1 MATMVDSITKV
12 PLTNT
17 NIPTITVRSTA
28 ARGPSITKPTS
39 PTSSILMTPHPHRR
53 HHRESVITQP
63 SQSPTTG
70 AHLTSSEKSYHGSHH
85 PSEDHRG
92 EHHHHRD
99 HHHGEQHHA
108 EPHHSEHHH
117 HREHRH
123 GEHHHREHH
132 HPELHHSSAYRYD
145 HRDSYKDSHRSTSQ
159 LFVPHKPHSAVGSGI
174 HQELTKGLPHGSRIR
189 SLTAVHSHGSQVS
202 NKVHPQ
208 DISTIDSEY
217 WSEDEQYQR
226 QKSDRGQRIQKK
238 FVVNIF
244 QRLCERLRTFL
255 WGPWMIIRNLTQS
268 WVFETFIFFIIFLN
282 IIMLMAQTF
291 AEVKIRGE
299 WYFMA
304 FDCIFLSIYIIEAL
318 LKIISMGLQYF
329 YDAWNNLDFF
339 VMIMAMLDFVLMQ
352 INSLFSFYNHS
363 LFRILK
369 VLKIM
374 RALRAIRIV
383 RRLRI
388 LTSLKEVTGT
398 LVGSLL
404 SIITIFILIF
414 SCLLFFSMILT
425 LFRTSDPWRFENF
438 FTTMFT
444 LFTVLTLDDWSL
456 IYMDN
461 RAQGAWYIIPI
472 LMIYIFIQNIIF
484 LNLLTAVLV
493 DNFQMALLRDEEKVK
508 QQMTAWIHEKLL
520 DDSMTELDQTGP
532 GPAHHLPPTPS
543 WPNTEPEE
551 VTSEDTMQFVK
562 KFETMT
568 DKQWE
573 LQSKFLKLVARLE
586 HHQQKF
592 SSGARVID
600 EVVDITFAVNQRTSR
615 KESR

>member
-1 MATMVDSITKV
+1 
-12 PLTNT
+12 
-17 NIPTITVRSTA
+17 
-28 ARGPSITKPTS
+28 
-39 PTSSILMTPHPHRR
+39 
-53 HHRESVITQP
+53 
-63 SQSPTTG
+63 
-70 AHLTSSEKSYHGSHH
+70 
-85 PSEDHRG
+85 
-92 EHHHHRD
+92 
-99 HHHGEQHHA
+99 
-108 EPHHSEHHH
+108 
-117 HREHRH
+117 
-123 GEHHHREHH
+123 
-132 HPELHHSSAYRYD
+132 
-145 HRDSYKDSHRSTSQ
+145 
-159 LFVPHKPHSAVGSGI
+159 
-174 HQELTKGLPHGSRIR
+174 
-189 SLTAVHSHGSQVS
+189 
-202 NKVHPQ
+202 
-208 DISTIDSEY
+208 
-217 WSEDEQYQR
+217 
-226 QKSDRGQRIQKK
+226 
-238 FVVNIF
+238 
-244 QRLCERLRTFL
+244 
-255 WGPWMIIRNLTQS
+255 
-268 WVFETFIFFIIFLN
+268 
-282 IIMLMAQTF
+282 
-291 AEVKIRGE
+291 
-299 WYFMA
+299 MA

-414 SCLLFFSMILT
+414 SCLCILCHGAGTGLGQGARGQGPGAWFVPEQPVFFSMILT

-520 DDSMTELDQTGP
+520 DDSMTELDQT
-532 GPAHHLPPTPS
+532 
-543 WPNTEPEE
+543 EPEE

>member
-1 MATMVDSITKV
+1 
-12 PLTNT
+12 
-17 NIPTITVRSTA
+17 
-28 ARGPSITKPTS
+28 
-39 PTSSILMTPHPHRR
+39 
-53 HHRESVITQP
+53 
-63 SQSPTTG
+63 
-70 AHLTSSEKSYHGSHH
+70 
-85 PSEDHRG
+85 
-92 EHHHHRD
+92 
-99 HHHGEQHHA
+99 
-108 EPHHSEHHH
+108 
-117 HREHRH
+117 
-123 GEHHHREHH
+123 
-132 HPELHHSSAYRYD
+132 
-145 HRDSYKDSHRSTSQ
+145 
-159 LFVPHKPHSAVGSGI
+159 
-174 HQELTKGLPHGSRIR
+174 
-189 SLTAVHSHGSQVS
+189 
-202 NKVHPQ
+202 
-208 DISTIDSEY
+208 
-217 WSEDEQYQR
+217 
-226 QKSDRGQRIQKK
+226 
-238 FVVNIF
+238 
-244 QRLCERLRTFL
+244 
-255 WGPWMIIRNLTQS
+255 
-268 WVFETFIFFIIFLN
+268 
-282 IIMLMAQTF
+282 
-291 AEVKIRGE
+291 
-299 WYFMA
+299 MA

-520 DDSMTELDQTGP
+520 DDSMTELDQT
-532 GPAHHLPPTPS
+532 
-543 WPNTEPEE
+543 EPEE